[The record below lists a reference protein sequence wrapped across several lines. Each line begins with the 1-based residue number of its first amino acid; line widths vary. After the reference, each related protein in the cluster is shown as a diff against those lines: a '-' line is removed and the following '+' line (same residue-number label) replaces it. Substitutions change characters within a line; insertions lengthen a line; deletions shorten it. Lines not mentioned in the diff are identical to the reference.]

1 MDYERFFVW
10 KSRDEAIKIQE
21 ELRKKIILVDG
32 FTNINTVG
40 GVDTSFSNDKALSV
54 IVVMNYKTL
63 ELMEVSYHLM
73 EVTVPY
79 MPSFLS
85 FREGPSIIKAWEKL
99 KIKPDILIFDGQG
112 IAHPRRLGIASHVG
126 VVLDIATI
134 GCAKNLLIGDF
145 KEPDNKKGAFS
156 YIYDKG
162 EIIGVVLRSKEN
174 VRPVYISPGHKVSL
188 DSSIKILFNCT
199 YKYRLPEP
207 VRLAHIYSKKIL
219 LDLKE
224 ER

>member
-1 MDYERFFVW
+1 
-10 KSRDEAIKIQE
+10 
-21 ELRKKIILVDG
+21 
-32 FTNINTVG
+32 
-40 GVDTSFSNDKALSV
+40 VDTSFSNDVALSV

-63 ELMEVSYHLM
+63 ELIEISYHSM
-73 EVTVPY
+73 DVTVPY
-79 MPSFLS
+79 IPGFLS
-85 FREGPSIIKAWEKL
+85 FREGPSIMKAWGKL

-156 YIYDKG
+156 YIYDK
-162 EIIGVVLRSKEN
+162 EEVIGAVLRTKEN
-174 VRPVYISPGHKVSL
+174 VKPVYISPGHKVSL
-188 DSSIKILFNCT
+188 ESSIKISFNCT
-199 YKYRLPEP
+199 FKYRLPEP
-207 VRLAHIYSKKIL
+207 IRLAHIYSKKIL
-219 LDLKE
+219 LDLKK